1 MKPKYPTIIEV
12 TANGWK
18 VQVNRNSLYYIV
30 KVGKSNMNNY
40 DKKANT
46 EHCDSKDILKSYL
59 SSLCSLKGIDF
70 MAIENQL
77 NKAMKLESEGNVPI
91 VSESKVEKGGILSK
105 IDSWD
110 LDKISDY

>member
-1 MKPKYPTIIEV
+1 MKKKYDRIMEV
-12 TANGWK
+12 ISNGWK
-18 VQVNRNSLYYIV
+18 VQVNRNSLYYLV

-40 DKKANT
+40 DKKAKT
-46 EHCDSKDILKSYL
+46 ERCDDLDGVKAYIKGIS
-59 SSLCSLKGIDF
+59 SLKGLELVP
-70 MAIENQL
+70 IENQL

-91 VSESKVEKGGILSK
+91 VSVSKVEKGGILSK